1 MKKTLQIGLLFAL
14 SILAFN
20 FTVKPNGYAVGDT
33 VKDFNLK
40 NVDGKFL
47 SLATAA
53 GSKGAILVFTCNHCP
68 FSVKYEDRILAL
80 DKKYASKGFPVI
92 AINPNDVVK
101 VPEDN
106 FEAMK
111 VRAKEKGFTFPYL
124 LDDSQETA
132 KAFGAE
138 RTPHVFI
145 VKRMGTEF
153 TLVYVGAIDNNAND
167 AQATTEKYAESAL
180 DNLLTG
186 TPVAKTK
193 TKSIGCGIKWKN
205 S

>member
-20 FTVKPNGYAVGDT
+20 FTLKPNGYAVGDT

-40 NVDGKFL
+40 NIDGKFL

-106 FEAMK
+106 YEAMK

-138 RTPHVFI
+138 RTPHIFI
-145 VKRMGTEF
+145 VKRTGTEF

-167 AQATTEKYAESAL
+167 GQSATEKYAESAL
-180 DNLLTG
+180 DNLLIG
-186 TPVAKTK
+186 APVAKTK